1 MLLALRLLDWSGGT
15 GATVAPGAGTLT
27 ITGLQPDVSVG
38 VGVNLTPG
46 AGVLRLVGL
55 APSVVAGQGVP
66 AVIPHDDYDQPPDG
80 FRRLTDTG
88 DRQQA
93 RRDALRQ
100 MRREI
105 GLEKEPD
112 PPPSFV
118 PQSEVEVAA
127 DTIETVPVAAAS
139 FDLSFA
145 QAVAQTLIEAIK
157 QDDEEEIKAQADA
170 ARALRLMRDN
180 EDVLLL
186 LAAAL

>member
-1 MLLALRLLDWSGGT
+1 MLGFGPISS
-15 GATVAPGAGTLT
+15 APLSTF
-27 ITGLQPDVSVG
+27 
-38 VGVNLTPG
+38 
-46 AGVLRLVGL
+46 AGVVQP
-55 APSVVAGQGVP
+55 APSVA
-66 AVIPHDDYDQPPDG
+66 PHDDYNPPDG

>member
-1 MLLALRLLDWSGGT
+1 MLGFGPISS
-15 GATVAPGAGTLT
+15 APLSTLT
-27 ITGLQPDVSVG
+27 DSATG
-38 VGVNLTPG
+38 G
-46 AGVLRLVGL
+46 A
-55 APSVVAGQGVP
+55 P
-66 AVIPHDDYDQPPDG
+66 AVAPHDDYDRLPLPDG